1 MAFDVNKVILPATI
15 LYRHSS
21 AEVDGI
27 QSTEEESAVCKEHLF
42 VISDDLAQDHDSVLY
57 IQRLVSKLSEV
68 SSCATKKIHE
78 FTGGCAGQYVK
89 IVYFIFFSSRTLF
102 LFLSFIY
109 FFAKHY
115 GIAQV

>member
-1 MAFDVNKVILPATI
+1 MLKCKHGLWCKQSN
-15 LYRHSS
+15 SS
-21 AEVDGI
+21 CNNSLQNGI

-89 IVYFIFFSSRTLF
+89 IIYFIFFSSRTLF